1 MTKHVKLDTK
11 KLVGLRLR
19 DSGAK
24 VGNGNG
30 KHCQPREA

>member
-1 MTKHVKLDTK
+1 MTKTIKLNTK

-24 VGNGNG
+24 VGAGNG
-30 KHCQPREA
+30 KNCQRPI